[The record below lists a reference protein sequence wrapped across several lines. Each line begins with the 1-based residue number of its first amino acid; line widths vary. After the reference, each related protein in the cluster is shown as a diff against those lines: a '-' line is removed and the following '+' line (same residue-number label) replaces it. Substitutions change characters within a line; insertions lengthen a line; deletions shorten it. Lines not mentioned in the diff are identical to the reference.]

1 VVRPAPAAT
10 RAISLLDYLI
20 AHPTRSF
27 TLSQLAR
34 ANEMNVASTRTVLA
48 VLTEGGY
55 VVRSATDRTYALG
68 PLLVAAGQATSERY
82 PAIDVARH
90 EMQQLSRAHGV
101 ELLLTVVAGDDIV
114 AVARSGRPRPGG
126 LEVGRRVPLV
136 PPLGAVFVA
145 WGAEAELEDW
155 ARRAGGGR
163 PGEAAWYRRV
173 LATTR
178 LRGYSVTVQATT
190 PRDDVAEAVAAAAD
204 RPGHAARQVLGDVV
218 SRLGHGAYHL
228 DDLSVP
234 GRHRVRMIAAP
245 VFDADLQVMLAISL
259 LDLPEPLD
267 AAQIESWGTR
277 LRDVGIVVTRR
288 TRGEVPPADFS

>member
-1 VVRPAPAAT
+1 MVRPAPAAS

-34 ANEMNVASTRTVLA
+34 ANDMNVASARTVLA
-48 VLTEGGY
+48 VLTDAGY
-55 VVRSATDRTYALG
+55 VVRSGTDRTYSLG
-68 PLLVAAGQATSERY
+68 PLLVAAGQATLERY
-82 PAIDVARH
+82 PAIGVARQ
-90 EMQQLSRAHGV
+90 EMEELSRSFGV
-101 ELLLTVVAGDDIV
+101 ELLLTVVAGEDIV
-114 AVARSGRPRPGG
+114 AVARSGRPDPRG

-145 WGAEAELEDW
+145 WGSEAELDDW

-163 PGEAAWYRRV
+163 RGESAWYRQV

-178 LRGYSVTVQATT
+178 QRGYSVTVQGATR
-190 PRDDVAEAVAAAAD
+190 PDEVAAAVAAAAD
-204 RPGHAARQVLGDVV
+204 RPGHSARQALGDVV

-228 DDLSVP
+228 DDLSAP
-234 GRHRVRMIAAP
+234 GQHLVRMIAAP
-245 VFDADLQVMLAISL
+245 VFDADLRVVLAISL
-259 LDLPEPLD
+259 LDLPEPLTAVD
-267 AAQIESWGTR
+267 IETWGTR

-288 TRGEVPPADFS
+288 TRGEVPPATFS